1 MACSLSERSPLK
13 AGEYSM
19 ETLELITAKL
29 IICCNKCFI
38 YLFIESIITIFII
51 IILEFAL
58 YYLLYYVLYFL
69 RLFYLNHKSKKN

>member
-29 IICCNKCFI
+29 MICSTKCFI
-38 YLFIESIITIFII
+38 YQSIEFII
-51 IILEFAL
+51 IISIVNILGLAL
-58 YYLLYYVLYFL
+58 YYLLYDLIYYL
-69 RLFYLNHKSKKN
+69 RLFYLNHKSKK